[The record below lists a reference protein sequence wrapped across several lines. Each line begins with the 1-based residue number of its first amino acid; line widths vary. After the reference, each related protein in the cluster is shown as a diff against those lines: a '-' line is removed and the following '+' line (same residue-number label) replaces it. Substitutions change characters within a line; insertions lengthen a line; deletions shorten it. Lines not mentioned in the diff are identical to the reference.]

1 MRALR
6 LLQVVCRM
14 NSLANEAAYDLWA
27 EAYPPLPHN
36 PLMRAEQAAVLS
48 LLPDVVGHRV
58 LDLACGSGR
67 YGLLLQERGASLVVG
82 SDLSAGMLARAPL
95 AHRVRADMCR
105 LPFAAASFDLIVSG
119 LAVGHA
125 SSLDVW
131 MAEVARVLAPGG
143 VLVYSDFHPDA
154 ARAGMTRSF
163 TDAGGQR
170 HELLHA
176 LHDPD
181 AHLAAAWRA
190 GLVWEAGREVRV
202 GQELRET
209 FTGSEA
215 FYARW
220 DGLAVVLALSLV
232 KP

>member
-1 MRALR
+1 M
-6 LLQVVCRM
+6 
-14 NSLANEAAYDLWA
+14 SKLANEAAYDLWA

-36 PLMRAEQAAVLS
+36 PLMRAEQAA
-48 LLPDVVGHRV
+48 LLALCPGVAGRRV

-67 YGLLLQERGASLVVG
+67 YGLLLQQQGARFVVG

-95 AHRVRADMCR
+95 AHRVRADMSR
-105 LPFAAASFDLIVSG
+105 LPFAPASFDLVISG

-125 SSLDVW
+125 PSLDAW
-131 MAEVARVLAPGG
+131 MTEVACVLAPGG
-143 VLVYSDFHPDA
+143 ALVYSDFHPDA

-163 TDAGGQR
+163 TDASGQR

-190 GLVWEAGREVRV
+190 GLVLEAQREVRV
-202 GQELRET
+202 GCELTEA

-220 DGLAVVLALSLV
+220 NGLAVVLALSLV

>member
-1 MRALR
+1 
-6 LLQVVCRM
+6 M
-14 NSLANEAAYDLWA
+14 NQLANAAAYDLWA
-27 EAYPPLPHN
+27 EVYPPLPHN
-36 PLMRAEQAAVLS
+36 PLMRAEQAAVLA
-48 LLPDVVGHRV
+48 LMPDVAGRRA

-67 YGLLLQERGASLVVG
+67 YGLLLRQRGASLVVG
-82 SDLSAGMLARAPL
+82 SDLSAAMLARAPL
-95 AHRVRADMCR
+95 AHRVRADMSC

-125 SSLDVW
+125 PSLDAW
-131 MAEVARVLAPGG
+131 MAEAARVLAPGG

-163 TDAGGQR
+163 TDANGQR

-190 GLVWEAGREVRV
+190 GLVLEAQREVRV
-202 GQELRET
+202 GQQLSEA

-220 DGLAVVLALSLV
+220 NGLAVVLALRLV

>member
-1 MRALR
+1 
-6 LLQVVCRM
+6 M
-14 NSLANEAAYDLWA
+14 NHLANEAAYDLWA

-36 PLMRAEQAAVLS
+36 PLMRAEQAAVLA
-48 LLPDVVGHRV
+48 LMPDVVSRRV

-67 YGLLLQERGASLVVG
+67 YGLLLQERGAGLVIG
-82 SDLSAGMLARAPL
+82 SDLSGGMLARAPL
-95 AHRVRADMCR
+95 AHRVRADMSR
-105 LPFAAASFDLIVSG
+105 LPFAAARFDLVVSG

-125 SSLDVW
+125 PSLDAW
-131 MAEVARVLAPGG
+131 MAEIARVLAPGG

-154 ARAGMTRSF
+154 VRAGMTRSF
-163 TDAGGQR
+163 TDASGQR

-190 GLVWEAGREVRV
+190 GLVLEAHREVRV
-202 GQELRET
+202 GQELSEA

-220 DGLAVVLALSLV
+220 NGLAVVLALRLV